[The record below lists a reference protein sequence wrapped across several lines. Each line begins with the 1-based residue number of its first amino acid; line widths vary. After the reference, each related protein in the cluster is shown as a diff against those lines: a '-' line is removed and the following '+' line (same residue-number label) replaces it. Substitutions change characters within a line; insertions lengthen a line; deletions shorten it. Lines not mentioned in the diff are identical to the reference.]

1 MRIGAGIGFQFPT
14 GWNSTGVPFTIKDLA
29 NVRFNSQRDGILQAG
44 IELTILDLDKFQ
56 FPTGWNST
64 LRLFGGNKR
73 QKAVSIPNG
82 MEFYVFIH
90 LSRRIAHT
98 FQFPTGWNSTKT
110 GKAKREKAKRFQLPT
125 GWNSTLPPIKSLGTH
140 TSFNSQRDGILLLTM
155 GSRFAHPRFNSQRDG
170 ILRSLFAPSLKA
182 KTCFNSQRDGI
193 LLDIAPL
200 LLRCLGA
207 FQFPTGW
214 NSTMMMIKE
223 KRGKCEFQFPTGWNS
238 T

>member
-1 MRIGAGIGFQFPT
+1 
-14 GWNSTGVPFTIKDLA
+14 
-29 NVRFNSQRDGILQAG
+29 
-44 IELTILDLDKFQ
+44 
-56 FPTGWNST
+56 
-64 LRLFGGNKR
+64 
-73 QKAVSIPNG
+73 
-82 MEFYVFIH
+82 MEFYAKAKIKVYYVI
-90 LSRRIAHT
+90 LV

-170 ILRSLFAPSLKA
+170 ILQIIVSMFCGAPRR
-182 KTCFNSQRDGI
+182 FNSQRDGI

-238 T
+238 TQRNPNRYDMEYKVSIPNGMEFYQPLSLRYYKAFLFQFPTGWNSTL

>member
-1 MRIGAGIGFQFPT
+1 
-14 GWNSTGVPFTIKDLA
+14 
-29 NVRFNSQRDGILQAG
+29 
-44 IELTILDLDKFQ
+44 
-56 FPTGWNST
+56 
-64 LRLFGGNKR
+64 
-73 QKAVSIPNG
+73 
-82 MEFYVFIH
+82 MEFYAKAKIKVYYVI
-90 LSRRIAHT
+90 LV

-155 GSRFAHPRFNSQRDG
+155 GSRFAHPRFNSQRDGILQIIVSMFCGAPRRFNSQRDG

-238 T
+238 TQRNPNRYDMEYKVSIPNGMEFYQPLSLRYYKAFLFQFPTGWNSTL

>member
-1 MRIGAGIGFQFPT
+1 
-14 GWNSTGVPFTIKDLA
+14 
-29 NVRFNSQRDGILQAG
+29 
-44 IELTILDLDKFQ
+44 
-56 FPTGWNST
+56 
-64 LRLFGGNKR
+64 
-73 QKAVSIPNG
+73 
-82 MEFYVFIH
+82 MEFYAKAKIKVYYVI
-90 LSRRIAHT
+90 LV

-170 ILRSLFAPSLKA
+170 IL
-182 KTCFNSQRDGI
+182 
-193 LLDIAPL
+193 LDIAPL

-238 T
+238 TQRNPNRYDMEYKVSIPNGMEFYQPLSLRYYKAFLFQLPTGWNST